1 MFIISDDLLKKVVF
15 FTENNTYNI
24 RRKNQIKQ
32 LMRLKL
38 GFSQLIHRTALN
50 LLWLFVG
57 LSTAII
63 IVLKNELTAIINI
76 PPLIEPV
83 FNIVLNVF
91 VFLIPII
98 MILAILEYIGELTAR
113 KDENK
118 LMVAFSAK
126 DLRNGCP
133 ILINKRKIRATDVT
147 VREFYSNI
155 PYDVW
160 IEKKEAIADAMNV
173 HFIEEI
179 QYGGKSNNNGKI
191 IVIKT
196 AKGRKPT
203 NRGILYDEEF

>member
-1 MFIISDDLLKKVVF
+1 MF

-38 GFSQLIHRTALN
+38 GFNQLIHKPILN
-50 LLWLFVG
+50 LLWLLVCPA
-57 LSTAII
+57 TVITII
-63 IVLKNELTAIINI
+63 LKNKIIEVITI
-76 PPLIEPV
+76 PQIIEPV
-83 FNIVLNVF
+83 FNIALNIF

-98 MILAILEYIGELTAR
+98 MIFAILEYIGELTAR

>member
-1 MFIISDDLLKKVVF
+1 M
-15 FTENNTYNI
+15 ENNQYFLRHRN
-24 RRKNQIKQ
+24 
-32 LMRLKL
+32 RLKQWL
-38 GFSQLIHRTALN
+38 RIRTGALQLKHKPILN

-63 IVLKNELTAIINI
+63 IVVKNELVEIANI
-76 PPLIEPV
+76 PQLIEPI
-83 FNIVLNVF
+83 FNVSLNVF
-91 VFLIPII
+91 VILLPVI
-98 MILAILEYIGELTAR
+98 MIFAILEYIGELTAR

-133 ILINKRKIRATDVT
+133 ILISKKKVKGTDVT

-155 PYDVW
+155 PYEIW
-160 IEKKEAIADAMNV
+160 IEKKEAVADAMNV

-179 QYGGKSNNNGKI
+179 QYGGKNNNNRKR

-203 NRGILYDEEF
+203 DRGILYDEEF

>member
-1 MFIISDDLLKKVVF
+1 M
-15 FTENNTYNI
+15 ENNTYNI
-24 RRKNQIKQ
+24 KRKNQIKQ

-38 GFSQLIHRTALN
+38 GFNQLIHKPIFN

-57 LSTAII
+57 LFIAII
-63 IVLKNELTAIINI
+63 VVLKNKVIEVIII
-76 PPLIEPV
+76 PKLIEPV
-83 FNIVLNVF
+83 FNIALNVF

-133 ILINKRKIRATDVT
+133 ILINKRKIKGTDVT

-155 PYDVW
+155 SLSVW
-160 IEKKEAIADAMNV
+160 IDNKNTIADALNSTFV
-173 HFIEEI
+173 EEI
-179 QYGGKSNNNGKI
+179 EYGGKGNNNGKI

-196 AKGRKPT
+196 AKGRKPID
-203 NRGILYDEEF
+203 RGVLYDDEF

>member
-1 MFIISDDLLKKVVF
+1 M
-15 FTENNTYNI
+15 ENNQYFLRHRN
-24 RRKNQIKQ
+24 
-32 LMRLKL
+32 RLKQWL
-38 GFSQLIHRTALN
+38 RIRTGALQLKHKPIFN
-50 LLWLFVG
+50 LLWLFIG

-63 IVLKNELTAIINI
+63 IILKNELVDIANI
-76 PPLIEPV
+76 PQLIEPA
-83 FNIVLNVF
+83 FNIALNVF
-91 VFLIPII
+91 VILLPII
-98 MILAILEYIGELTAR
+98 MIFAILEYIGELTAR

-133 ILINKRKIRATDVT
+133 ILISKKKVKGTDVI

-173 HFIEEI
+173 HFVEEI
-179 QYGGKSNNNGKI
+179 QYGGKSNNNGKR

-203 NRGILYDEEF
+203 DKGILYDEEF

>member
-1 MFIISDDLLKKVVF
+1 M
-15 FTENNTYNI
+15 ENNTYNI

-38 GFSQLIHRTALN
+38 GFNQFIHKPILN
-50 LLWLFVG
+50 LLWLLVCFV
-57 LSTAII
+57 TAII
-63 IVLKNELTAIINI
+63 IVLKNELTEIINI

-83 FNIVLNVF
+83 FNIALNVF
-91 VFLIPII
+91 VFLAPII
-98 MILAILEYIGELTAR
+98 MTFAILEYIGELTAR
-113 KDENK
+113 RDENK

-133 ILINKRKIRATDVT
+133 ILISKKKVKGTDVT

-155 PYDVW
+155 PYDIW
-160 IEKKEAIADAMNV
+160 IEKKGAIADALNAN
-173 HFIEEI
+173 FAEEI
-179 QYGGKSNNNGKI
+179 QYGGKGNNNGKI

-203 NRGILYDEEF
+203 DRGILYDDEF

>member
-1 MFIISDDLLKKVVF
+1 M
-15 FTENNTYNI
+15 ENNTYNI

-38 GFSQLIHRTALN
+38 GFNQLIHKPILN
-50 LLWLFVG
+50 LLWLLVCFV
-57 LSTAII
+57 TAII
-63 IVLKNELTAIINI
+63 IVLKNELTAIIDI
-76 PPLIEPV
+76 PKLIEPA
-83 FNIVLNVF
+83 FDIALNIF

-98 MILAILEYIGELTAR
+98 MIFAILEYIGELTAR
-113 KDENK
+113 RDENK
-118 LMVAFSAK
+118 LMVAFSSK

-133 ILINKRKIRATDVT
+133 ILISKRKIRGTEVT
-147 VREFYSNI
+147 VREFYSNM

-160 IEKKEAIADAMNV
+160 IENKEAIADAMNV
-173 HFIEEI
+173 HFVEEI
-179 QYGGKSNNNGKI
+179 QYGGKGNNNGKI

>member
-1 MFIISDDLLKKVVF
+1 M
-15 FTENNTYNI
+15 ENNNYNI

-32 LMRLKL
+32 LMRFKL
-38 GFSQLIHRTALN
+38 GFNQLIHKPILN

-57 LSTAII
+57 LFIAII
-63 IVLKNELTAIINI
+63 VVLKNKIIELITI
-76 PPLIEPV
+76 PQLIEPV
-83 FNIVLNVF
+83 FDIALNIF

-98 MILAILEYIGELTAR
+98 MIFAISKYIGELTAR

-133 ILINKRKIRATDVT
+133 ILISKKKVKGTDVT

-155 PYDVW
+155 PYDIW
-160 IEKKEAIADAMNV
+160 IEKKEAIADALNANFV
-173 HFIEEI
+173 EEI
-179 QYGGKSNNNGKI
+179 QYGGKGNNNGKI
-191 IVIKT
+191 IVIKS

-203 NRGILYDEEF
+203 DRGILYDEEF

>member
-1 MFIISDDLLKKVVF
+1 M
-15 FTENNTYNI
+15 ENNTYNI
-24 RRKNQIKQ
+24 RRKNKIKQ

-38 GFSQLIHRTALN
+38 GFNQLIHKPILN

-57 LSTAII
+57 LFIAII
-63 IVLKNELTAIINI
+63 VVLKNKIIELITI
-76 PPLIEPV
+76 PQLIEPV
-83 FNIVLNVF
+83 FDIALNIF

-98 MILAILEYIGELTAR
+98 MIFAISEYIGELTAR

-133 ILINKRKIRATDVT
+133 ILINKRKIKATDVT
-147 VREFYSNI
+147 VREFYSDI

-173 HFIEEI
+173 HFVEKI
-179 QYGGKSNNNGKI
+179 QYGGKGNNNGKI

-196 AKGRKPT
+196 ARGRKPID
-203 NRGILYDEEF
+203 RGVLYDDEF

>member
-1 MFIISDDLLKKVVF
+1 M
-15 FTENNTYNI
+15 ENNTYNI

-38 GFSQLIHRTALN
+38 GFNQLIHKPILN
-50 LLWLFVG
+50 LLWLLVCFV
-57 LSTAII
+57 TAII
-63 IVLKNELTAIINI
+63 IVLKNELTEIINI

-91 VFLIPII
+91 VFLAPII
-98 MILAILEYIGELTAR
+98 MTFAILEYIGELTAR
-113 KDENK
+113 RDENK

-133 ILINKRKIRATDVT
+133 ILISKKKVKGTDVT

-155 PYDVW
+155 PHEIW
-160 IEKKEAIADAMNV
+160 IEKKEAVADAMNV
-173 HFIEEI
+173 HFVEEI
-179 QYGGKSNNNGKI
+179 QYGGKGNNNGKI

-196 AKGRKPT
+196 SKGRKPT
-203 NRGILYDEEF
+203 DRGILYDEEF

>member
-1 MFIISDDLLKKVVF
+1 MD
-15 FTENNTYNI
+15 NNYYI

-32 LMRLKL
+32 LLRLRL
-38 GFSQLIHRTALN
+38 GCLQLIHKPILN

-63 IVLKNELTAIINI
+63 IVLKNELVEIANI
-76 PPLIEPV
+76 PQLIEPI
-83 FNIVLNVF
+83 FNVALNVF
-91 VFLIPII
+91 VVLLTVI
-98 MILAILEYIGELTAR
+98 MIFAVLEYIGELTAR

-133 ILINKRKIRATDVT
+133 ILISKKKVKGTDVT

-155 PYDVW
+155 PYEIW
-160 IEKKEAIADAMNV
+160 IEKKEAVADAMNV

-179 QYGGKSNNNGKI
+179 QYGGKNNNNRKR

-203 NRGILYDEEF
+203 DRGILYDEEF

>member
-1 MFIISDDLLKKVVF
+1 
-15 FTENNTYNI
+15 
-24 RRKNQIKQ
+24 
-32 LMRLKL
+32 MRLKL
-38 GFSQLIHRTALN
+38 GFNQLIHKPILN
-50 LLWLFVG
+50 LLWLLVCPA
-57 LSTAII
+57 TVITII
-63 IVLKNELTAIINI
+63 LKNKIIEVITI
-76 PPLIEPV
+76 PQIIEPV
-83 FNIVLNVF
+83 FNIALNIF

-98 MILAILEYIGELTAR
+98 MIFAILEYIGELTAR

>member
-1 MFIISDDLLKKVVF
+1 M
-15 FTENNTYNI
+15 ENNTYNI

-38 GFSQLIHRTALN
+38 GFNQFIHKPILN
-50 LLWLFVG
+50 LLWLLVCFV
-57 LSTAII
+57 TAII
-63 IVLKNELTAIINI
+63 IVLKNELTEIINI
-76 PPLIEPV
+76 PQLIEPI
-83 FNIVLNVF
+83 FNIALNIF

-98 MILAILEYIGELTAR
+98 MIFAILEYIGEYTAR
-113 KDENK
+113 RDEAK

-133 ILINKRKIRATDVT
+133 ILISKRKIKGTDVI

-160 IEKKEAIADAMNV
+160 IGKKEVIADAMNV
-173 HFIEEI
+173 HFVEEI
-179 QYGGKSNNNGKI
+179 QYGGKGNNNGKI

-196 AKGRKPT
+196 ARGRKPID
-203 NRGILYDEEF
+203 RGVLYDDEF

>member
-1 MFIISDDLLKKVVF
+1 
-15 FTENNTYNI
+15 
-24 RRKNQIKQ
+24 
-32 LMRLKL
+32 
-38 GFSQLIHRTALN
+38 
-50 LLWLFVG
+50 
-57 LSTAII
+57 
-63 IVLKNELTAIINI
+63 
-76 PPLIEPV
+76 
-83 FNIVLNVF
+83 
-91 VFLIPII
+91 
-98 MILAILEYIGELTAR
+98 
-113 KDENK
+113 
-118 LMVAFSAK
+118 MVAFSAK

>member
-1 MFIISDDLLKKVVF
+1 M
-15 FTENNTYNI
+15 ENNNYYNI

-38 GFSQLIHRTALN
+38 GFNQLIHKPILN
-50 LLWLFVG
+50 LLWLLVCFV
-57 LSTAII
+57 TAII
-63 IVLKNELTAIINI
+63 IVQKNELTEIINI
-76 PPLIEPV
+76 PQIIEPV
-83 FNIVLNVF
+83 FNIALNVF
-91 VFLIPII
+91 VFLAPII
-98 MILAILEYIGELTAR
+98 MTFAILEYIGELTAR
-113 KDENK
+113 RDENK

-133 ILINKRKIRATDVT
+133 ILISKKKVKGTDVT

-155 PYDVW
+155 PYEIW

-173 HFIEEI
+173 HFVEEI
-179 QYGGKSNNNGKI
+179 QYGGKGNNNGKI

-203 NRGILYDEEF
+203 DRGILYDEEF

>member
-1 MFIISDDLLKKVVF
+1 M
-15 FTENNTYNI
+15 ENNTYNI

-38 GFSQLIHRTALN
+38 GFNQLIHKPILN
-50 LLWLFVG
+50 LLWLLVCFA
-57 LSTAII
+57 TAII
-63 IVLKNELTAIINI
+63 IVLKNKLTAIIDIPKPIVPAFDIALNI
-76 PPLIEPV
+76 
-83 FNIVLNVF
+83 F
-91 VFLIPII
+91 VFFIPII
-98 MILAILEYIGELTAR
+98 MVFAILEYIGELTAR

-133 ILINKRKIRATDVT
+133 LLVNKRKIRDTDVT
-147 VREFYSNI
+147 IREFYSNI
-155 PYDVW
+155 SYDVW

-179 QYGGKSNNNGKI
+179 QYGGKGNNNGKI

-203 NRGILYDEEF
+203 DRGILYDEEF

>member
-1 MFIISDDLLKKVVF
+1 M
-15 FTENNTYNI
+15 ENNTYNI

-38 GFSQLIHRTALN
+38 GFNQLIHKPILN
-50 LLWLFVG
+50 LLWLLVCFV
-57 LSTAII
+57 TAII
-63 IVLKNELTAIINI
+63 IVLKNELTEIINI
-76 PPLIEPV
+76 PQIIEPV
-83 FNIVLNVF
+83 FNIALNVF

-118 LMVAFSAK
+118 LMVAFSSK

-133 ILINKRKIRATDVT
+133 ILINKRKIKGTDVT

-155 PYDVW
+155 SLSVW
-160 IEKKEAIADAMNV
+160 IDNKNTIADALNSTFV
-173 HFIEEI
+173 EEI
-179 QYGGKSNNNGKI
+179 EYGGKGNNNGKI

-196 AKGRKPT
+196 AKGRKPID
-203 NRGILYDEEF
+203 RGVLYDDEF

>member
-1 MFIISDDLLKKVVF
+1 M
-15 FTENNTYNI
+15 ENNTYNI

-38 GFSQLIHRTALN
+38 GFNQLIYKPILN
-50 LLWLFVG
+50 LLWLLVC
-57 LSTAII
+57 LATVII
-63 IVLKNELTAIINI
+63 IILKNNVIEVITI
-76 PPLIEPV
+76 PKLIEPA
-83 FNIVLNVF
+83 FDIALNIF

-98 MILAILEYIGELTAR
+98 MIFAILEYIGELTAR

-133 ILINKRKIRATDVT
+133 ILISKKKVKGTDVT
-147 VREFYSNI
+147 IREFYSNI
-155 PYDVW
+155 SYDVW
-160 IEKKEAIADAMNV
+160 IEKKEAVADAMNV

-179 QYGGKSNNNGKI
+179 QYGGKGNNNGKI

-203 NRGILYDEEF
+203 DRGILYDEEF

>member
-1 MFIISDDLLKKVVF
+1 M
-15 FTENNTYNI
+15 ENNTYNI

-38 GFSQLIHRTALN
+38 GFNQLIHKPILN
-50 LLWLFVG
+50 LLWLLVCFV
-57 LSTAII
+57 TAII
-63 IVLKNELTAIINI
+63 IVLKNELTEIINI
-76 PPLIEPV
+76 PQLIEPI
-83 FNIVLNVF
+83 FNIALNIF

-98 MILAILEYIGELTAR
+98 MIFAILEYIGEYTAR
-113 KDENK
+113 RDEAK

-133 ILINKRKIRATDVT
+133 LLVNKRKIRGTDVT

-173 HFIEEI
+173 HFVEEI
-179 QYGGKSNNNGKI
+179 QYGGKGNNNGKI
-191 IVIKT
+191 IVIKS

-203 NRGILYDEEF
+203 DRGILYDEEF